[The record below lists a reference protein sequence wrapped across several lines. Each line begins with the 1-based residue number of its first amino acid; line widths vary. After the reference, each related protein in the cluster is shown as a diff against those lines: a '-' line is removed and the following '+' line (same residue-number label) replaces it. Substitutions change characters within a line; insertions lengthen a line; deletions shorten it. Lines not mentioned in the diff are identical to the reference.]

1 MGLAVDTRG
10 RGFTLLE
17 LLIVVAIVGIVAAI
31 AIPAL
36 NAAMERSRQKRSMAE
51 IRALALAV
59 SAYGTDFP
67 FVPRL
72 SGATAE
78 QLAPYLTP
86 TYLKHLPIED
96 GWRHP
101 LQYRAQGLDYTIL
114 SPGSD
119 GVFTGGLPLGPTT
132 SYADDIILSNGQFV
146 QWPEG
151 MQVR

>member
-1 MGLAVDTRG
+1 MKADH

-17 LLIVVAIVGIVAAI
+17 LLIAVAIIGVVAAI

-67 FVPRL
+67 TVPRL
-72 SGATAE
+72 ASATAN
-78 QLAPYLTP
+78 QLSPYLTP
-86 TYLKHLPIED
+86 TYLKHLPVED

-101 LQYRAQGLDYTIL
+101 LQYQGEGLDYTIL
-114 SPGSD
+114 SLGSD
-119 GVFTGGLPLGPTT
+119 GAFSGGPPRGPTT
-132 SYADDIILSNGQFV
+132 SYAEDIILFNGQFV

>member
-1 MGLAVDTRG
+1 M
-10 RGFTLLE
+10 
-17 LLIVVAIVGIVAAI
+17 AIIGVVAAI

-67 FVPRL
+67 TVPRL
-72 SGATAE
+72 ASATAD
-78 QLAPYLTP
+78 QLTPYLTP
-86 TYLKHLPIED
+86 TYVKHVPIED

-119 GVFTGGLPLGPTT
+119 GTVTGGAPLGPTT
-132 SYADDIILSNGQFV
+132 SYADDIILFNGQFV